1 MPASR
6 EMKYAPN
13 NVIRGS
19 RIQHVWRHRNGGSN
33 NHIAL
38 VIPGVAIL
46 KKKLLVCMLLI
57 IYTTI
62 YLNSNVYYIIVPPI
76 PTITSAMDSYC
87 TDQIQISYA
96 YHRAISTELPIYLV
110 NLFHSPNFVFLNLRS
125 NISKHAFLS
134 PQFAQK
140 YAIKSLSL

>member
-13 NVIRGS
+13 NVNRGS
-19 RIQHVWRHRNGGSN
+19 RIQHVRRHRNGGSN
-33 NHIAL
+33 NNIAL
-38 VIPGVAIL
+38 VIPGVGLVIL
-46 KKKLLVCMLLI
+46 KKTFKLLVRMLLI

-62 YLNSNVYYIIVPPI
+62 YLNSNVYYIIVPSI

-96 YHRAISTELPIYLV
+96 YNRAISIELPIYLV
-110 NLFHSPNFVFLNLRS
+110 YLFHCPDFVFLNLRS
-125 NISKHAFLS
+125 NISKRAFLS
-134 PQFAQK
+134 P
-140 YAIKSLSL
+140 